1 MTLLFVAIFLI
12 NAVISSCIVIPQAAS
27 QTGTLP
33 EETDSSLVTVT
44 GPANRLL
51 LTKEILDFCGALP
64 IYYTE
69 HTKVDPSN
77 ENGTASKY
85 RQILSC

>member
-12 NAVISSCIVIPQAAS
+12 NAVISSCIVIPQTAS

-33 EETDSSLVTVT
+33 VKTDSSLVTVT

-64 IYYTE
+64 IYNTE
-69 HTKVDPSN
+69 HTKVNPSN
-77 ENGTASKY
+77 GNGTASK
-85 RQILSC
+85 

>member
-1 MTLLFVAIFLI
+1 M
-12 NAVISSCIVIPQAAS
+12 VISSCIAFPQAAS
-27 QTGTLP
+27 QAGSLP
-33 EETDSSLVTVT
+33 VETDSTVVIVTE
-44 GPANRLL
+44 PANRLN

-77 ENGTASKY
+77 GNGTASK
-85 RQILSC
+85 

>member
-1 MTLLFVAIFLI
+1 M
-12 NAVISSCIVIPQAAS
+12 IPQAAS

-51 LTKEILDFCGALP
+51 LTKEILDFCGAFP

-69 HTKVDPSN
+69 RTKVDPSN
-77 ENGTASKY
+77 GNDTASK
-85 RQILSC
+85 